1 MLVVLTG
8 GTGGAKLIQGLSLEI
23 SPEDLVVVCNTA
35 DDFVFHGLHIS
46 PDLDTVTYTLAGI
59 GDAAKGWGIQDDTF
73 VVLEWLEK
81 YGGESWFKLGDRDLA
96 THITRSRLLRG
107 GLGLAEVTERIC
119 RALGVRAAII
129 PMSDDRVETR
139 IATPEGEISFQEYF
153 VKRHWADE
161 VKKVFFA
168 GEKESRPAP
177 GVLDAI
183 RRAQAV
189 ILCPSNPITS
199 IAPILSVPGI
209 KGALQETR
217 AAIVAVSP
225 IIQGSPVSGPA
236 HKLMAAMGHEVSAF
250 GVAQVYADFLDRIVI
265 APEDENLKGRIE
277 ELGIKTSV
285 FPIRM
290 DLLEDKRRVA
300 RELLTIVRQ
309 Q

>member
-8 GTGGAKLIQGLSLEI
+8 GTGGAKLIQGLSLEV

-46 PDLDTVTYTLAGI
+46 PDLDTITYTLAGI

-107 GLGLAEVTERIC
+107 GLRLAEVTERIC
-119 RALGVRAAII
+119 RALGVRATVI

-139 IATPEGEISFQEYF
+139 VVTPEGEISFQEYF

-209 KGALQETR
+209 KGALQETK

-225 IIQGSPVSGPA
+225 IVEGAPVSGPA
-236 HKLMAAMGHEVSAF
+236 DKLMAAMGMEVSAF
-250 GVAQVYADFLDRIVI
+250 GVAKAYADFLDRIVI
-265 APEDENLKGRIE
+265 APADENLKGRIE
-277 ELGIKTSV
+277 ALGIKTSV

-290 DLLEDKRRVA
+290 DSLEDKRRVA
-300 RELLTIVRQ
+300 RELLTIV
-309 Q
+309 

>member
-1 MLVVLTG
+1 MLVGLTG
-8 GTGGAKLIQGLSLEI
+8 GTGGAKLIQGLSLEV
-23 SPEDLVVVCNTA
+23 SPKDLVVVCNTA

-59 GDAAKGWGIQDDTF
+59 GDAAKGWGIKDDTF

-96 THITRSRLLRG
+96 THITRSRLLRR
-107 GLGLAEVTERIC
+107 GLRLAEVTERIC
-119 RALGVRAAII
+119 QALGVRATII

-153 VKRHWADE
+153 VKRRWADE

-236 HKLMAAMGHEVSAF
+236 HKLMAAMGHEVSAL

-290 DLLEDKRRVA
+290 DSLEDKRRVA

>member
-8 GTGGAKLIQGLSLEI
+8 GTGGAKLIQGLSLEV

-96 THITRSRLLRG
+96 THITRSRLLRE
-107 GLGLAEVTERIC
+107 GLRLAEVTERIC
-119 RALGVRAAII
+119 RALGVRATVI

-139 IATPEGEISFQEYF
+139 VVTPEGEISFQEYF

-168 GEKESRPAP
+168 GEKKSRPAP

-209 KGALQETR
+209 KGALQETK

-225 IIQGSPVSGPA
+225 IVEGAPVSGPA
-236 HKLMAAMGHEVSAF
+236 DKLMAAMGMEVSAF
-250 GVAQVYADFLDRIVI
+250 GVAKAYADFLDRIVI
-265 APEDENLKGRIE
+265 APADENLKGRIE
-277 ELGIKTSV
+277 ALGIKISV

-290 DLLEDKRRVA
+290 DSLEDKRRVA

>member
-8 GTGGAKLIQGLSLEI
+8 GTGGAKLIQGLSLEV
-23 SPEDLVVVCNTA
+23 SPKDLVVVCNTA

-59 GDAAKGWGIQDDTF
+59 GDAAKGWGIKDDTF

-107 GLGLAEVTERIC
+107 GLRLAEVTERIC
-119 RALGVRAAII
+119 RALGVRATII

-139 IATPEGEISFQEYF
+139 VVTPEGEISFQEYF

-209 KGALQETR
+209 KEALQETK

-236 HKLMAAMGHEVSAF
+236 HKLMAAMGHEVSAL
-250 GVAQVYADFLDRIVI
+250 GVAQVYADFLDRT
-265 APEDENLKGRIE
+265 RISRGGSKSWGLRPRYFPFAWTRLRIRG
-277 ELGIKTSV
+277 ELRASS
-285 FPIRM
+285 
-290 DLLEDKRRVA
+290 
-300 RELLTIVRQ
+300 
-309 Q
+309 

>member
-1 MLVVLTG
+1 MLVGLTG
-8 GTGGAKLIQGLSLEI
+8 GTGGAKLIQGLSLEV
-23 SPEDLVVVCNTA
+23 SPKDLVVVCNTA

-59 GDAAKGWGIQDDTF
+59 GDAAKGWGIKDDTF

-107 GLGLAEVTERIC
+107 GLRLAEVTQGIC
-119 RALGVRAAII
+119 RALGVRATII

-168 GEKESRPAP
+168 GEKEGHPAP

-217 AAIVAVSP
+217 PAIGAVSP
-225 IIQGSPVSGPA
+225 IIEGAPVSGPA
-236 HKLMAAMGHEVSAF
+236 DKLMAAMGMEVSAF
-250 GVAQVYADFLDRIVI
+250 GVAKAYADFLSVI
-265 APEDENLKGRIE
+265 LVAPEDRDLIE
-277 ELGIKTSV
+277 GMGNE
-285 FPIRM
+285 
-290 DLLEDKRRVA
+290 
-300 RELLTIVRQ
+300 
-309 Q
+309 